1 MTGTILSDELRALL
15 VPDAIDEAWPTLER
29 RFEWVRRMRETPQD
43 PVFHAEGDV
52 AIHTR
57 MVFEAMRRLAGFG
70 ALTEDERTIAL
81 LSTLLHD
88 VAKADCTKVD
98 GDRVTSLGHSTKGA
112 IRARGILYQLGVPF
126 AAREQVANLVRH
138 HQLPFWLLE
147 REEPLRL
154 VATSSQSVRCDL
166 LALLAEA
173 DARGR
178 TCADQK
184 RILDNVELFRAYCE
198 EQGCL
203 ATPYAFP
210 SAHAR
215 FLYAQGRQREATFR
229 PHEAFRCTVTLMSG
243 FPGAGKDRW
252 VARNAGD
259 QPVVSLDRLRDELD
273 VDPER
278 DTQGGVVQAAR
289 EEARDHLRA
298 GRDFVWNATSLSRK
312 IRGQCIRLFADY
324 DARVR
329 IVYVEVPDAVLRA
342 QNRARAKQVPEDVI
356 DALFARWEVPE
367 PGEAHEI
374 DWVLGA

>member
-1 MTGTILSDELRALL
+1 MSALLSPELRALL
-15 VPDAIDEAWPTLER
+15 VPDAIDDAWPALER
-29 RFEWVRRMRETPQD
+29 RFAWVRRMRDTPQD
-43 PVFHAEGDV
+43 PVHHAEGDV

-57 MVFEAMRRLAGFG
+57 MVFAAMRGLAGFASLG
-70 ALTEDERTIAL
+70 EDERTIAL

-88 VAKADCTKVD
+88 VAKAECTKVD

-112 IRARGILYQLGVPF
+112 VRARGILYQLGVPF
-126 AAREQVANLVRH
+126 AAREQVAGLVRH
-138 HQLPFWLLE
+138 HQVPFWLLE
-147 REEPLRL
+147 REAPLRL
-154 VATSSQSVRCDL
+154 VATASQTVRCDL

-178 TCADQK
+178 TCADQA

-203 ATPYAFP
+203 VGPYAFP
-210 SAHAR
+210 SDHAR
-215 FLYAQGRQREATFR
+215 FLYTHGRQHEPTFR

-252 VARNAGD
+252 VARHAAGL
-259 QPVVSLDRLRDELD
+259 PVVSLDRLRDELD

-278 DTQGGVVQAAR
+278 DSQGGVVQAAR
-289 EEARDHLRA
+289 DEARAHLRA

-329 IVYVEVPDAVLRA
+329 IVYVEVPNDVLRA
-342 QNRARAKQVPEDVI
+342 QNRARPRPVPEDVI

-367 PGEAHEI
+367 PGEAHELVQ
-374 DWVLGA
+374 VLDA